1 MKLMSFLAG
10 VGLGTVVGM
19 LYAPT
24 SGEEAREAIRA
35 RAGEGRDYVVDRA
48 QRVREQAGQWAD
60 RGREIVS
67 EQKENFRE
75 AYETGRQA
83 YQQTANPKTGTNA

>member
-10 VGLGTVVGM
+10 VGLGTVVGL
-19 LYAPT
+19 LYAPA

-35 RAGEGRDYVVDRA
+35 KASEGKDYLMDRTQRA
-48 QRVREQAGQWAD
+48 REQAGQWAD
-60 RGREIVS
+60 RGRQVVN
-67 EQKENFRE
+67 EQKQNFRE

-83 YQQTANPKTGTNA
+83 YQEATTPKTGTNS